1 MLSATDTPDQQ
12 RPAPDSTPL
21 VCGGEP
27 GSRLQHAL
35 IWSLATGLLLTAALV
50 VTF

>member
-1 MLSATDTPDQQ
+1 MLSAPDTPDQQ